1 MGGEFMLK
9 VSTVIDAKAQKALSN
24 NTMIASIIALVIGA
38 LGIVAY
44 VILSTFIN
52 NSYIDILLIFC
63 IPFAIGLI
71 YVITINKNIKAVAV
85 NQFTSEYDFD
95 TDYFNVTSSM
105 NGDIVGTQKVYYRD
119 LYKIREKDEYI
130 FIYINKFNVFI
141 VKKSNI
147 SGEDLIALRSLLKLT
162 DGA

>member
-1 MGGEFMLK
+1 MLK

-63 IPFAIGLI
+63 IPFTIGLI

-95 TDYFNVTSSM
+95 TDYFNVTSSR

-119 LYKIREKDEYI
+119 IYKIREKDEYI